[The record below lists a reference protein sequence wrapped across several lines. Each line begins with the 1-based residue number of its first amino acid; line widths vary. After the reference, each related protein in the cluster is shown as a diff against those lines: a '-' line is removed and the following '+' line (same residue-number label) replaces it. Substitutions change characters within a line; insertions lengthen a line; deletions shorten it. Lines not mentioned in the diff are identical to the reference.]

1 MGRLEGSARSVLFTS
16 QYKLYQQHSHQLSVR
31 QMADEE
37 AEALV
42 IDNGSGSIK
51 AGIAGEDAPKV
62 MFNTVVGYAKHKST
76 VVGMGEKEC
85 YVGDQAIQKRG
96 TLLLKHPIEKGMV
109 VNWDD
114 MERVWHHTFF
124 EELRVNPSDD
134 IGCVLLTEAPL
145 NPKENREKMTH
156 VMFESFNVPAT
167 YIAMQSVL
175 ALYASGRT
183 TGVVLDS
190 GEGISHTVPIYE
202 GYAMPHSIQRMD
214 LAGNDLT
221 NYLLKILQENDINL
235 STPSEIDCAQAMKE
249 QICRVAIDF
258 EAEMKMFDDNH
269 FKDFQLPDGHTIGI
283 GNQLIRTPELLF
295 NPKLD
300 GHNNT
305 LGIHELI
312 RECVMRCDVEVRKE
326 LYQSIL
332 LAGGTTL
339 FQGFQNRLATEVQ
352 RFAPEQVRAKV
363 MAPNE
368 RMFSA
373 WIGGSI
379 LGSLTTFR
387 QMWIGAAEYHE
398 HGAQV
403 LHRKC
408 F

>member
-1 MGRLEGSARSVLFTS
+1 MGSHLE
-16 QYKLYQQHSHQLSVR
+16 KD
-31 QMADEE
+31 MADEE

-42 IDNGSGSIK
+42 VDNGSGTVK

-62 MFNTVVGYAKHKST
+62 MFSTVVGYAKHKST

-85 YVGDQAIQKRG
+85 YVGDQAVQKRG
-96 TLLLKHPIEKGMV
+96 TLLLKNPIEKGMV

-124 EELRVNPSDD
+124 NELRVNPSDD

-145 NPKENREKMTH
+145 NAKENREKMTQ

-167 YIAMQSVL
+167 FISMQAVL
-175 ALYASGRT
+175 ALYSSGRT
-183 TGVVLDS
+183 TGVVVDS
-190 GEGISHTVPIYE
+190 GDGISHTVPIYE
-202 GYAMPHSIQRMD
+202 GYAMPHSIKKME
-214 LAGNDLT
+214 LAGGDLT
-221 NYLLKILQENDINL
+221 DYLVKILQENHINL
-235 STPSEIDCAQAMKE
+235 STPNEMDCAAPMKE
-249 QICRVAIDF
+249 ELCRVALDF
-258 EAEMKMFDDNH
+258 EGEMKMFDDSN
-269 FKDFQLPDGHTIGI
+269 FKDFTLPDGHTIGI
-283 GNQLIRTPELLF
+283 GNQLIRAPELLF

-300 GHNNT
+300 GRDD

-368 RMFSA
+368 RMFSG

>member
-1 MGRLEGSARSVLFTS
+1 MGS
-16 QYKLYQQHSHQLSVR
+16 QGKML
-31 QMADEE
+31 DEE

-42 IDNGSGSIK
+42 VDNGSGTVK
-51 AGIAGEDAPKV
+51 AGFAGEDAPKV
-62 MFNTVVGYAKHKST
+62 MFSTTVGYTKHKST
-76 VVGMGEKEC
+76 VVGMGDKEC
-85 YVGDQAIQKRG
+85 FVGTEAQEKRG
-96 TLLLKHPIEKGMV
+96 TLILKKPIEKGMIS
-109 VNWDD
+109 NWED
-114 MERVWHHTFF
+114 MEHVWHHTFF
-124 EELRVNPSDD
+124 QELRVNPSDD

-145 NPKENREKMTH
+145 NAKENREKMTR

-167 YIAMQSVL
+167 FISMQSVL

-190 GEGISHTVPIYE
+190 GAGISHTVPIYE
-202 GYAMPHSIQRMD
+202 GYAMPHSIKRME
-214 LAGNDLT
+214 LAGQDLT
-221 NYLLKILQENDINL
+221 DYLVKILQENDINL
-235 STPSEIDCAQAMKE
+235 STPAEIDCAQAMKE
-249 QICRVAIDF
+249 QLCRVAMDYEGEI
-258 EAEMKMFDDNH
+258 KMFDDNH
-269 FKDFQLPDGHTIGI
+269 FKDFTLPDGHTIGI
-283 GNQLIRTPELLF
+283 GNQLIRAPELLF

-300 GHNNT
+300 GRNNM

-339 FQGFQNRLATEVQ
+339 FHGFQNRLATEVQ

-403 LHRKC
+403 VHRKC

>member
-1 MGRLEGSARSVLFTS
+1 MGEHPGTHRTML
-16 QYKLYQQHSHQLSVR
+16 
-31 QMADEE
+31 DEE

-42 IDNGSGSIK
+42 VDNGSGTVK
-51 AGIAGEDAPKV
+51 AGFAGEDAPKV
-62 MFNTVVGYAKHKST
+62 MFSTTVGYTKHKST
-76 VVGMGEKEC
+76 VVGMGDKEC
-85 YVGDQAIQKRG
+85 FVGSEAQEKRG
-96 TLLLKHPIEKGMV
+96 TLILKKPIVKGMIS
-109 VNWDD
+109 NWED
-114 MERVWHHTFF
+114 MEHVWHHTFF
-124 EELRVNPSDD
+124 QELRVNPSDD

-145 NPKENREKMTH
+145 NAKDNREKMTQ

-167 YIAMQSVL
+167 FIAMQSVL

-183 TGVVLDS
+183 TGVVVDS
-190 GEGISHTVPIYE
+190 GDGITHTVPIYE
-202 GYAMPHSIQRMD
+202 GYAMPHSIKTMELGGQ
-214 LAGNDLT
+214 DLT
-221 NYLLKILQENDINL
+221 NYLVKILQENDIQL
-235 STPSEIDCAQAMKE
+235 STAAEIECAQSMKE
-249 QICRVAIDF
+249 KICRVAMDF
-258 EAEMKMFDDNH
+258 EGEMKMFDDNH
-269 FKDFQLPDGHTIGI
+269 FKDFTLPDGHTIGI
-283 GNQLIRTPELLF
+283 GNQLIRAPELLF

-300 GHNNT
+300 GKDNM

-312 RECVMRCDVEVRKE
+312 RECVTRCDVEVRKE

-339 FQGFQNRLATEVQ
+339 FEGFQNRLATEVQ

-403 LHRKC
+403 VHRKC

>member
-1 MGRLEGSARSVLFTS
+1 MGEPESSTML
-16 QYKLYQQHSHQLSVR
+16 
-31 QMADEE
+31 DEE

-42 IDNGSGSIK
+42 VDNGSGTIK
-51 AGIAGEDAPKV
+51 AGFAGEDAPKV
-62 MFNTVVGYAKHKST
+62 MFSTTVGYTKHKST
-76 VVGMGEKEC
+76 VVGMGDKEC
-85 YVGDQAIQKRG
+85 FVGSEAQEKRG
-96 TLLLKHPIEKGMV
+96 TLILKKPIEKGMIS
-109 VNWDD
+109 NWED
-114 MERVWHHTFF
+114 MEHVWHHTFF
-124 EELRVNPSDD
+124 QELRVNPSDD

-145 NPKENREKMTH
+145 NAKENREKMTQ

-167 YIAMQSVL
+167 FISMQAVL
-175 ALYASGRT
+175 ALYSSGRT
-183 TGVVLDS
+183 TGVVVDS
-190 GEGISHTVPIYE
+190 GDGISHTVPIYE
-202 GYAMPHSIQRMD
+202 GYAMPHSIKKME
-214 LAGNDLT
+214 LAGGDLT
-221 NYLLKILQENDINL
+221 DYLVKILQENHINL
-235 STPSEIDCAQAMKE
+235 STPNEMDCAASMKE
-249 QICRVAIDF
+249 ELCRVALDF
-258 EAEMKMFDDNH
+258 EGEMKMFDDSN
-269 FKDFQLPDGHTIGI
+269 FKDFTLPDGHTIGI
-283 GNQLIRTPELLF
+283 GNQLIRAPELLF

-300 GHNNT
+300 GKDM

-398 HGAQV
+398 HGLAA

>member
-1 MGRLEGSARSVLFTS
+1 ML
-16 QYKLYQQHSHQLSVR
+16 
-31 QMADEE
+31 DEE

-42 IDNGSGSIK
+42 VDNGSGTIK
-51 AGIAGEDAPKV
+51 AGFAGEDAPKV
-62 MFNTVVGYAKHKST
+62 MFSTTVGYTKHKST
-76 VVGMGEKEC
+76 VVGMGDKEC
-85 YVGDQAIQKRG
+85 FVGAEAQEKRG
-96 TLLLKHPIEKGMV
+96 TLILKKPIEKGIIT
-109 VNWDD
+109 NWED
-114 MERVWHHTFF
+114 MEHVWHHTFF
-124 EELRVNPSDD
+124 QELRVNPSDD

-145 NPKENREKMTH
+145 NAKENREKMTQ

-167 YIAMQSVL
+167 FISMQAVL
-175 ALYASGRT
+175 ALYSSGRT
-183 TGVVLDS
+183 TGVVVDS
-190 GEGISHTVPIYE
+190 GDGISHTVPIYE
-202 GYAMPHSIQRMD
+202 GYAMPHSIKKME
-214 LAGNDLT
+214 LAGGDLT
-221 NYLLKILQENDINL
+221 DYLVKILQENHINL
-235 STPSEIDCAQAMKE
+235 STPNEMDCAASMKE
-249 QICRVAIDF
+249 ELCRVALDF
-258 EAEMKMFDDNH
+258 EGEMKMFDDSN
-269 FKDFQLPDGHTIGI
+269 FKDFTLPDGHTIGI
-283 GNQLIRTPELLF
+283 GNQLIRAPELLF

-300 GHNNT
+300 GRDD

-368 RMFSA
+368 RMFSG

>member
-1 MGRLEGSARSVLFTS
+1 ML
-16 QYKLYQQHSHQLSVR
+16 
-31 QMADEE
+31 DEE

-42 IDNGSGSIK
+42 VDNGSGTIK
-51 AGIAGEDAPKV
+51 AGFAGEDAPKV
-62 MFNTVVGYAKHKST
+62 MFSTTVGYTKHKST
-76 VVGMGEKEC
+76 VVGMGDKEC
-85 YVGDQAIQKRG
+85 FVGNEAQEKRG
-96 TLLLKHPIEKGMV
+96 TLVLKKPIEKGMIT
-109 VNWDD
+109 NWED
-114 MERVWHHTFF
+114 MEHVWHHTFF
-124 EELRVNPSDD
+124 QELRVNPSDD

-145 NPKENREKMTH
+145 NAKDNREKMTK

-202 GYAMPHSIQRMD
+202 GYAMPHSIQTMD
-214 LAGNDLT
+214 LAGRDLT
-221 NYLLKILQENDINL
+221 DYLLKILQENDINL

-249 QICRVAIDF
+249 QVCRVAIDF

-283 GNQLIRTPELLF
+283 GNQLIRAPELLF

-300 GHNNT
+300 GRNM

-398 HGAQV
+398 YGLAV

>member
-1 MGRLEGSARSVLFTS
+1 MGRPQAA
-16 QYKLYQQHSHQLSVR
+16 K
-31 QMADEE
+31 MAEEE

-42 IDNGSGSIK
+42 IGNGSGTIK

-62 MFNTVVGYAKHKST
+62 MFSTTVGYAKHKST
-76 VVGMGEKEC
+76 VVGMGEREC

-96 TLLLKHPIEKGMV
+96 TLLLKNPIEKGMV

-124 EELRVNPSDD
+124 NELRVNPSDD

-145 NPKENREKMTH
+145 NAKVNRETITQ

-167 YIAMQSVL
+167 FIAMQAVL

-183 TGVVLDS
+183 TGVVVDS
-190 GEGISHTVPIYE
+190 GDGVSHTGPIYE

-214 LAGNDLT
+214 LAGADLT
-221 NYLLKILQENDINL
+221 KYLVKILQEKEINL
-235 STPSEIDCAQAMKE
+235 STSAEMESARRMKE
-249 QICRVAIDF
+249 QLCKVAMDF
-258 EAEMKMFDDNH
+258 DAEMTSFDENN
-269 FKDFQLPDGHTIGI
+269 FKDFTLPDGHTIGI
-283 GNQLIRTPELLF
+283 GDQLIRAPELLF

-300 GHNNT
+300 G
-305 LGIHELI
+305 LDQPGIHELI
-312 RECVMRCDVEVRKE
+312 RECVTQCDMDVRKE

-339 FQGFQNRLATEVQ
+339 FQGFQNRLESEVQ
-352 RFAPEQVRAKV
+352 RFTPEQVRAKIL
-363 MAPNE
+363 APNE
-368 RMFSA
+368 RMFSV

>member
-1 MGRLEGSARSVLFTS
+1 MGEEEQRPVRGAL
-16 QYKLYQQHSHQLSVR
+16 QQPTML
-31 QMADEE
+31 DEE

-42 IDNGSGSIK
+42 VDNGSGTIK
-51 AGIAGEDAPKV
+51 AGFAGEDAPKV
-62 MFNTVVGYAKHKST
+62 MFSTTVGYTKHKST
-76 VVGMGEKEC
+76 VVGMGDKEC
-85 YVGDQAIQKRG
+85 FVGAEAQEKHG
-96 TLLLKHPIEKGMV
+96 TLILKKPIEKGIIT
-109 VNWDD
+109 NWED
-114 MERVWHHTFF
+114 MEHVWHHTFF
-124 EELRVNPSDD
+124 QELRVNPADD

-145 NPKENREKMTH
+145 NSKENRERTIQ
-156 VMFESFNVPAT
+156 VMFESFNVPAAF
-167 YIAMQSVL
+167 IAMQSVL

-183 TGVVLDS
+183 TGVVVDA
-190 GEGISHTVPIYE
+190 GDGVSHTVPIYE

-214 LAGNDLT
+214 LAGKDLT
-221 NYLLKILQENDINL
+221 KYLVKILQEKEINL
-235 STPSEIDCAQAMKE
+235 STSAEMESARRMKE
-249 QICRVAIDF
+249 QLCTVAMDF
-258 EAEMKMFDDNH
+258 DLEMTSFDEHN
-269 FKDFQLPDGHTIGI
+269 FKDFTLPDGHTIGI
-283 GNQLIRTPELLF
+283 GDQLIRAPELLF

-300 GHNNT
+300 G
-305 LGIHELI
+305 LDQPGIHELI
-312 RECVMRCDVEVRKE
+312 RECVTQCDMDVRKE

-368 RMFSA
+368 RMFSG

>member
-1 MGRLEGSARSVLFTS
+1 
-16 QYKLYQQHSHQLSVR
+16 
-31 QMADEE
+31 
-37 AEALV
+37 
-42 IDNGSGSIK
+42 
-51 AGIAGEDAPKV
+51 
-62 MFNTVVGYAKHKST
+62 
-76 VVGMGEKEC
+76 
-85 YVGDQAIQKRG
+85 
-96 TLLLKHPIEKGMV
+96 
-109 VNWDD
+109 
-114 MERVWHHTFF
+114 
-124 EELRVNPSDD
+124 
-134 IGCVLLTEAPL
+134 
-145 NPKENREKMTH
+145 
-156 VMFESFNVPAT
+156 MFESFNVPAT
-167 YIAMQSVL
+167 FIAMQSVL

-183 TGVVLDS
+183 TGVVVDS
-190 GEGISHTVPIYE
+190 GDGITHTVPIYE
-202 GYAMPHSIQRMD
+202 GYAMPHSIKTMELGGQ
-214 LAGNDLT
+214 DLT
-221 NYLLKILQENDINL
+221 NYLVKILQENDIQL
-235 STPSEIDCAQAMKE
+235 STAAEIECAQSMKE
-249 QICRVAIDF
+249 KICRVAMDF
-258 EAEMKMFDDNH
+258 EGEMKMFDDNH
-269 FKDFQLPDGHTIGI
+269 FKDFTLPDGHTIGI
-283 GNQLIRTPELLF
+283 GNQLIRAPELLF

-300 GHNNT
+300 GKDNM

-387 QMWIGAAEYHE
+387 QMWINAGEYHE

-403 LHRKC
+403 VHRKC

>member
-1 MGRLEGSARSVLFTS
+1 MLE
-16 QYKLYQQHSHQLSVR
+16 
-31 QMADEE
+31 EE

-42 IDNGSGSIK
+42 VDNGTGTIK
-51 AGIAGEDAPKV
+51 AGFAGEDAPKV
-62 MFNTVVGYAKHKST
+62 MFSTVVGSTKHKST
-76 VVGMGEKEC
+76 VVGMGDKEC
-85 YVGDQAIQKRG
+85 FVGSEAQEKRG
-96 TLLLKHPIEKGMV
+96 TLILKKPIEKGMIS
-109 VNWDD
+109 NWED
-114 MERVWHHTFF
+114 MEHVWHHTFF
-124 EELRVNPSDD
+124 HEIRVNPSDD

-145 NPKENREKMTH
+145 NAKEKREKMIQ
-156 VMFESFNVPAT
+156 VMFESFNVPASF
-167 YIAMQSVL
+167 IAMQAVL
-175 ALYASGRT
+175 ELYASGRT
-183 TGVVLDS
+183 TGVVVDC
-190 GEGISHTVPIYE
+190 GHGISHTVPIYE
-202 GYAMPHSIQRMD
+202 GYAMPHSIKRMD
-214 LAGNDLT
+214 LAGEDLT
-221 NYLLKILQENDINL
+221 NYLVKILQDNDINL
-235 STPSEIDCAQAMKE
+235 STATEIDCAQSMKE
-249 QICRVAIDF
+249 QLCRVAMDF
-258 EAEMKMFDDNH
+258 EGEMNMFDDNH
-269 FKDFQLPDGHTIGI
+269 FKDFTLPDGHTIGI
-283 GNQLIRTPELLF
+283 GDQLIRAPELLF

-300 GHNNT
+300 GNNNM

-387 QMWIGAAEYHE
+387 QMWIDASEYHE
-398 HGAQV
+398 LGASV
-403 LHRKC
+403 VHRKC

>member
-1 MGRLEGSARSVLFTS
+1 ML
-16 QYKLYQQHSHQLSVR
+16 
-31 QMADEE
+31 DEE

-42 IDNGSGSIK
+42 VDNGSGTVK
-51 AGIAGEDAPKV
+51 AGFAGEDAPKV
-62 MFNTVVGYAKHKST
+62 MFSTTVGYTKHKST
-76 VVGMGEKEC
+76 VVGMGDKEC
-85 YVGDQAIQKRG
+85 FVGSEAQEKRG
-96 TLLLKHPIEKGMV
+96 TLILKKPIVKGMIS
-109 VNWDD
+109 NWED
-114 MERVWHHTFF
+114 MEHVWHHTFF
-124 EELRVNPSDD
+124 QELRVNPSDD

-145 NPKENREKMTH
+145 NAKDNREKMTQ

-167 YIAMQSVL
+167 FIAMQSVL

-183 TGVVLDS
+183 TGVVVDS
-190 GEGISHTVPIYE
+190 GDGISHTVPIYE
-202 GYAMPHSIQRMD
+202 GYAMPHSIKTMELGGQ
-214 LAGNDLT
+214 DLT
-221 NYLLKILQENDINL
+221 HYLVKILQENDIQL
-235 STPSEIDCAQAMKE
+235 STAAEIECAQSMKE
-249 QICRVAIDF
+249 KICRVAMDF
-258 EAEMKMFDDNH
+258 EGEMKMFDDNH
-269 FKDFQLPDGHTIGI
+269 FKDFALPDGHTIGI
-283 GNQLIRTPELLF
+283 GNQLIRAPELLF

-300 GHNNT
+300 GKDNM

-312 RECVMRCDVEVRKE
+312 RECVTRCDVEVRKE

-339 FQGFQNRLATEVQ
+339 FEGFQNRLATEVQ

-403 LHRKC
+403 VHRKC

>member
-1 MGRLEGSARSVLFTS
+1 MGKSKKARVRVWL
-16 QYKLYQQHSHQLSVR
+16 LLHLST
-31 QMADEE
+31 MLDEE

-42 IDNGSGSIK
+42 VDNGSGTIK
-51 AGIAGEDAPKV
+51 AGFAGEDAPKV
-62 MFNTVVGYAKHKST
+62 MFSTTVGYTKHKST
-76 VVGMGEKEC
+76 VVGMGDKEC
-85 YVGDQAIQKRG
+85 FVGAEAQEKRG
-96 TLLLKHPIEKGMV
+96 TLILKNPIEKGIIT
-109 VNWDD
+109 NWED
-114 MERVWHHTFF
+114 MEHVWHHTFF
-124 EELRVNPSDD
+124 QELRVNPADD

-145 NPKENREKMTH
+145 NAKENREKMTQ

-167 YIAMQSVL
+167 FISMQAVL
-175 ALYASGRT
+175 ALYSSGRT

-190 GEGISHTVPIYE
+190 GDGITHTVPIYE
-202 GYAMPHSIQRMD
+202 GYAMPHSIKKMQ
-214 LAGNDLT
+214 LAGGDLT
-221 NYLLKILQENDINL
+221 DYLIKILQENDINL
-235 STPSEIDCAQAMKE
+235 STPNEIDCARSMKE
-249 QICRVAIDF
+249 QLCCVALDF
-258 EAEMKMFDDNH
+258 EGEMKMFDDSH
-269 FKDFQLPDGHTIGI
+269 FKDFTLPDGHTIGI
-283 GNQLIRTPELLF
+283 GNQLIRVPELLF

-300 GHNNT
+300 GKDM

-368 RMFSA
+368 RMFSG

>member
-1 MGRLEGSARSVLFTS
+1 MGSHLE
-16 QYKLYQQHSHQLSVR
+16 KD
-31 QMADEE
+31 MADEE

-42 IDNGSGSIK
+42 VDNGSGTVK

-62 MFNTVVGYAKHKST
+62 MFSTTVGYTKHKST
-76 VVGMGEKEC
+76 VVGMGDKEC
-85 YVGDQAIQKRG
+85 FVGAEAQEKRG
-96 TLLLKHPIEKGMV
+96 TLILKKPIEKGIIT
-109 VNWDD
+109 NWED
-114 MERVWHHTFF
+114 MEHVWHHTFF
-124 EELRVNPSDD
+124 QELRVNPSDD

-145 NPKENREKMTH
+145 NAKENREKMTQ

-167 YIAMQSVL
+167 FISMQAVL
-175 ALYASGRT
+175 ALYSSGRT
-183 TGVVLDS
+183 TSVVVDS
-190 GEGISHTVPIYE
+190 GDGISHTVPIYE
-202 GYAMPHSIQRMD
+202 GYAMPHSIKKME
-214 LAGNDLT
+214 LAGGDLT
-221 NYLLKILQENDINL
+221 DYLVKILQENHINL
-235 STPSEIDCAQAMKE
+235 STPNEMGCAASMKE
-249 QICRVAIDF
+249 ELCRVALDF
-258 EAEMKMFDDNH
+258 EGEMKMFDDSN
-269 FKDFQLPDGHTIGI
+269 FKDFTLPDGHTIGI
-283 GNQLIRTPELLF
+283 GNQLIRAPELLF

-300 GHNNT
+300 GRDD
-305 LGIHELI
+305 LGIH
-312 RECVMRCDVEVRKE
+312 ECVMRCDVEVRKE

-339 FQGFQNRLATEVQ
+339 FQGFQ
-352 RFAPEQVRAKV
+352 AKV

-368 RMFSA
+368 RMFSG

>member
-1 MGRLEGSARSVLFTS
+1 MGEHPGTHRTML
-16 QYKLYQQHSHQLSVR
+16 
-31 QMADEE
+31 DEE

-42 IDNGSGSIK
+42 VDNGSGTVK
-51 AGIAGEDAPKV
+51 AGFAGEDAPKV
-62 MFNTVVGYAKHKST
+62 MFSTTVGYTKHKST
-76 VVGMGEKEC
+76 VVGMGDKEC
-85 YVGDQAIQKRG
+85 FVGSEAQEKRG
-96 TLLLKHPIEKGMV
+96 TLILKKPIVKGMIS
-109 VNWDD
+109 NWED
-114 MERVWHHTFF
+114 MEHVWHHTFF
-124 EELRVNPSDD
+124 QELRVNPSDD

-145 NPKENREKMTH
+145 NAKDNREKMTQ

-167 YIAMQSVL
+167 FIAMQSVL

-183 TGVVLDS
+183 TGVVVDS
-190 GEGISHTVPIYE
+190 GDGISHTVPIYE
-202 GYAMPHSIQRMD
+202 GYAMPHSIKTMELGGQ
-214 LAGNDLT
+214 DLT
-221 NYLLKILQENDINL
+221 HYLVKILQENDIQL
-235 STPSEIDCAQAMKE
+235 STAAEIECAQSMKE
-249 QICRVAIDF
+249 KICRVAMDF
-258 EAEMKMFDDNH
+258 EGEMKMFDDNH
-269 FKDFQLPDGHTIGI
+269 FKDFALPDGHTIGI
-283 GNQLIRTPELLF
+283 GNQLIRAPELLF

-300 GHNNT
+300 GKDNM

-312 RECVMRCDVEVRKE
+312 RECVTRCDVEVRKE

-339 FQGFQNRLATEVQ
+339 FEGFQNRLATEVQ

-403 LHRKC
+403 VHRKC

>member
-1 MGRLEGSARSVLFTS
+1 ML
-16 QYKLYQQHSHQLSVR
+16 
-31 QMADEE
+31 DEE

-42 IDNGSGSIK
+42 VDNGSGSIK
-51 AGIAGEDAPKV
+51 AGFAGEDAPKV
-62 MFNTVVGYAKHKST
+62 MFPTIVGATKHKST

-85 YVGDQAIQKRG
+85 FVGSEAQEKRG
-96 TLLLKHPIEKGMV
+96 TLILKKPIERGMISS
-109 VNWDD
+109 WED
-114 MERVWHHTFF
+114 MEHMWHHTFF
-124 EELRVNPSDD
+124 QELRVNPSDD

-145 NPKENREKMTH
+145 NSKENREKMIQ
-156 VMFESFNVPAT
+156 VMFESFNVPA
-167 YIAMQSVL
+167 AFLQMSAVL

-183 TGVVLDS
+183 TGVVVDS
-190 GEGISHTVPIYE
+190 GHAISHTVPIYE
-202 GYAMPHSIQRMD
+202 GYAMPHSIKKME
-214 LAGNDLT
+214 LAGQDLT
-221 NYLLKILQENDINL
+221 NYLVKILQENDINL
-235 STPSEIDCAQAMKE
+235 STAAELDCASRMKE
-249 QICRVAIDF
+249 ELCRVAMDY
-258 EAEMKMFDDNH
+258 EGEMKMFDDNH
-269 FKDFQLPDGHTIGI
+269 FKDFDLPDGHTIGI
-283 GNQLIRTPELLF
+283 GNQLIRAPELLF

-300 GHNNT
+300 GHKDM
-305 LGIHELI
+305 LGIQELI

-332 LAGGTTL
+332 LSGGTTL

-387 QMWIGAAEYHE
+387 QMWISSSEFHE
-398 HGAQV
+398 HGV
-403 LHRKC
+403 SVVHRKC